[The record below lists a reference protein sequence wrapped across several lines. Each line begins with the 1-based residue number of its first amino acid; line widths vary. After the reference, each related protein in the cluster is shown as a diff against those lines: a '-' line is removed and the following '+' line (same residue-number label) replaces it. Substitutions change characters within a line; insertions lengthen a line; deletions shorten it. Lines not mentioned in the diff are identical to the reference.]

1 MSQLSDIYPS
11 SHFDSQDRVPY
22 SALHFLLPEDSLSQ
36 RESQS
41 QSRSQYQ
48 SESQFG
54 SVPDLLSPQSHIT
67 PLAPDTLT
75 RIKPDRINEFI
86 ICTPEMT
93 KEFVVWWLKTGYGR
107 SKQNLNWDTSPT
119 KRRADCWKGFQQVAN
134 TKDGKPGVMCKR
146 CRTVLAHPATNHTGT
161 STMQKHL
168 DGPRCRQRVPKQ
180 ALQGTSSIHRLLSDA
195 VCLSIFLVEY

>member
-11 SHFDSQDRVPY
+11 SHFNSSDGVSY
-22 SALHFLLPEDSLSQ
+22 NALHFLLPEDSLSQ

-41 QSRSQYQ
+41 QSQSQYQ

-75 RIKPDRINEFI
+75 RIKPDRIIEFI

-93 KEFVVWWLKTGYGR
+93 KEFVDWWLKTGYGR
-107 SKQNLNWDTSPT
+107 EK
-119 KRRADCWKGFQQVAN
+119 
-134 TKDGKPGVMCKR
+134 
-146 CRTVLAHPATNHTGT
+146 T
-161 STMQKHL
+161 STYLYTTNM
-168 DGPRCRQRVPKQ
+168 G
-180 ALQGTSSIHRLLSDA
+180 AEAT
-195 VCLSIFLVEY
+195 